1 MGWLSRVA
9 GGLPRLLAR
18 YAGAEGAN
26 VAIIFALSLVPL
38 LVAAG
43 TAVDL
48 SRALVVR
55 SRLASALDAAGLA
68 VGATVNLTELQ
79 MQDLAEKYFDA
90 NYPAEK
96 LGVPGSVSVH
106 LVGKIITMSATAQL
120 DTSLMYLVGINHLNV
135 GASNEITRETKGLE
149 LAMVLDNTGSMS
161 SSGKLTA
168 LKTAAT
174 DMIDSLSGG
183 ENFPDQLK
191 IGIVPFT
198 VAVKLDTIV
207 AVNGGWIDTAG
218 ASSVAQV
225 NFSGGKYAYWMYTN
239 AGGLSNT
246 AWAGCVEAR
255 PNRLDE
261 TDTAPTAGNPDT
273 RFVPWFQPSEPNIAE
288 PENPHATDVVNSNQS
303 GMTSNFANTYIVT
316 PNLSVWNATLTQ
328 NSSNISTGSDTF
340 SVSSHGLSTA
350 MGPVMVS
357 SSSTLPAPLS
367 AATNYWVIKTNSN
380 TLKLA
385 TSASNA
391 SAGTAVNITS
401 VGTNGAT
408 LTLTGVSQ
416 VSDTL
421 LLKAHG
427 MATADGPINAYIS
440 SNAGTVPTG
449 LTATTDYWVI
459 KIDAN
464 SIKLASNRANA
475 LAGTAVN
482 FTANGS
488 GTLSTSESPA
498 GTDLAHQTSRQ
509 KQWLKYVGRTYT
521 STTGP
526 NTGCNMQQ
534 VTPMTNDMQSLET
547 KINSMVAQ
555 GSTNVPIGLTWGWKL
570 ISPAAPFTD
579 GVAYSDNGTIKAIVL
594 MTDGENDMPGQ
605 NSNLNKGGYSAN
617 GYPAQGRMG
626 NFNAG
631 GFIDDER
638 EVNSSSY
645 EMEAGLAESERRI
658 CDAIKAIKDSS
669 GNDRIRIYTIALMVP
684 DGTDKDNLEYCAST
698 DEMFFDTPSAAE
710 LQAVF
715 QTIAQDL
722 SNLRV
727 SK

>member
-1 MGWLSRVA
+1 
-9 GGLPRLLAR
+9 
-18 YAGAEGAN
+18 
-26 VAIIFALSLVPL
+26 
-38 LVAAG
+38 
-43 TAVDL
+43 
-48 SRALVVR
+48 
-55 SRLASALDAAGLA
+55 
-68 VGATVNLTELQ
+68 
-79 MQDLAEKYFDA
+79 
-90 NYPAEK
+90 
-96 LGVPGSVSVH
+96 
-106 LVGKIITMSATAQL
+106 
-120 DTSLMYLVGINHLNV
+120 MYLVGINYLNV
-135 GASNEITRETKGLE
+135 GVANEITRETKGLE

-161 SSGKLTA
+161 SSGKLAA

-174 DMIDSLSGG
+174 DMIESLSGG

-198 VAVKLDTIV
+198 VSVKLDTV
-207 AVNGGWIDTAG
+207 AAVNGAWIDTG
-218 ASSVAQV
+218 GTSSAAQV

-246 AWAGCVEAR
+246 PWAGCVEAR

-261 TDTAPTAGNPDT
+261 TDTAPTAGNPDS
-273 RFVPWFQPSEPNIAE
+273 RFVPWFQPSEPNISEA
-288 PENPHATDVVNSNQS
+288 ENPHATDVVNSNQS
-303 GMTSNFANTYIVT
+303 GLASNFANTYIVT

-328 NSSNISTGSDTF
+328 NSTNISTGSDTF
-340 SVSSHGLSTA
+340 TVSSHGLSTA

-357 SSSTLPAPLS
+357 SSNTLPAPLS
-367 AATNYWVIKTNSN
+367 AATNYWVIRTSSSAI
-380 TLKLA
+380 KLA
-385 TSASNA
+385 TSAANA

-416 VSDTL
+416 VNDSL
-421 LLKAHG
+421 LIKAHG

-459 KIDAN
+459 KIDNN
-464 SIKLASNRANA
+464 SIKLASSRTNA

-488 GTLSTSESPA
+488 GTLSTSEAPA
-498 GTDLAHQTSRQ
+498 GTDLAHQLSRQ
-509 KQWLKYVGRTYT
+509 NQWQKYVGRSYAAA
-521 STTGP
+521 TGP
-526 NTGCNMQQ
+526 NAGCDMQQ
-534 VTPMTNDMQSLET
+534 ITALTNDMQSLET

-555 GSTNVPIGLTWGWKL
+555 GYTNVPMGLTWGWKL
-570 ISPAAPFTD
+570 ISPPPPFID
-579 GVAYSDNGTIKAIVL
+579 GVAYSDNRTIKAIVL
-594 MTDGENDMPGQ
+594 MTDGENDMTGE
-605 NSNLNKGGYSAN
+605 NSTLNKGRYTAQGF
-617 GYPAQGRMG
+617 PAQGRMG
-626 NFNAG
+626 NFDAG
-631 GFIDDER
+631 GLIDDQR

-645 EMEAGLAESERRI
+645 EMEAGLAESQRRM
-658 CDAIKAIKDSS
+658 CDAIKAIKDQS

-684 DGTDKDNLEYCAST
+684 AGTDKDNLEYCAST
-698 DEMFFDTPSAAE
+698 GDMFFDTPSAAE